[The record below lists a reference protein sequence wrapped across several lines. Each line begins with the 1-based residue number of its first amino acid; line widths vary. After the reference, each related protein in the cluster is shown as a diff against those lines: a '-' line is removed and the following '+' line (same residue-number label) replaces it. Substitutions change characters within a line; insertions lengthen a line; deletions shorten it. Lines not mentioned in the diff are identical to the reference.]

1 MRCRRTGP
9 AGLFLV
15 ALLALATP
23 AEARQEAS
31 LTGRVI
37 DAETQQPISGA
48 QVQLL
53 RGGGANSGGVL
64 TDQAGRFTFRTASGT
79 YSVVVVN
86 VGYETARID
95 GVDVTAG
102 QTSTLEIALTSRA
115 LALNPLVVSISR
127 GREEKA
133 LDAPASVAVVTQA
146 RIRERA
152 AVTPVEYVKALP
164 GVDVVQTGLT
174 QSNTVTRGFNNVFSG
189 SLLTMTDNRYAFV
202 PSLRFNA
209 YNMIP
214 TTPLDVERI
223 EVLLGPAAALYGPN
237 SASGVMHIITSSP
250 IDDTGTTISLSGGQR
265 DVLHGAF
272 RTAFANAN
280 ETVGFKIS
288 GQYFQ
293 GDDWEY
299 MDPVEVSAR
308 EDAIAEGAD
317 PSTLLVGARSFD
329 AERWGGEARL
339 DFRPF
344 DDDGEIILA
353 AGHNQLVSSVEL
365 TGIGAGQANDWGYSY
380 GQARL
385 RKGRLF
391 AQTFMN
397 KSDAGDSYLL
407 RTGQPIVDKSD
418 MIAGQVQYGFLVG
431 DRLDVITGIDAQR
444 TTPKTEGTI
453 TGRNEDDDRIDEIG
467 GYVHATL
474 ELSDKLDLV
483 GALRVDDHNRLEEL
497 NYSPRAALVF
507 KPADAQTFRLT
518 YNRAF
523 STPSTNNLF
532 LDLRAGRI
540 PLPIPNPAGGF
551 FGFDVRTNGVPTT
564 GFTFNETC
572 QGGVQGLCMY
582 SPFAPTAGRLPAN
595 GAVLWNSLVAPT
607 LAFNP
612 QLAPTLAQIGLS
624 PAQFLQIISNPGA
637 GDLNSW
643 LLRFNQEDRDNPFRP
658 DTGPVAV
665 DRIRPTITNTY
676 EAGYK
681 GVVADKLSLSLDV
694 YRSEIKDFVGPLR
707 VETPN
712 VFLTN
717 QSVSAFLRTR
727 LTGAGLPAAVAQ
739 GLAAQLAGSA
749 AAIPLGTVAPD
760 QRDNSDLILTYRNFG
775 DVELWG
781 ADMGF
786 QFLATNRFSVN
797 GSLSWVSEECF
808 DFNEDG
814 SCTSA
819 TDISLNAPKIKG
831 SFGARYVDQ
840 ISGLSLDG
848 RVRYSDAF
856 IMNSG
861 VYLGE
866 VDSYAVVDA
875 NIGYKLPVA
884 AEAMVSLTV
893 SNIFNDVHREFVG
906 APELGRLALLKLQ
919 YTF

>member
-1 MRCRRTGP
+1 MRCRPTRP
-9 AGLFLV
+9 AGLFLAV
-15 ALLALATP
+15 LLAFAAP
-23 AEARQEAS
+23 AAAQQEGT

-37 DAETQQPISGA
+37 DAETSQPITGA

-53 RGGGANSGGVL
+53 RGGSANSGGVL
-64 TDQAGRFTFRTASGT
+64 TDQGGQFRFRVAGGT

-95 GVDVTAG
+95 GVDVPAGGTA
-102 QTSTLEIALTSRA
+102 TLEVSLTSRA

-152 AVTPVEYVKALP
+152 AITPVEYVKALP

-189 SLLTMTDNRYAFV
+189 AMLTMTDNRYAFL

-280 ETVGFKIS
+280 ETIGFKLS

-293 GDDWEY
+293 GDDW
-299 MDPVEVSAR
+299 MHFDSVEVRGAR
-308 EDAIAEGAD
+308 DPDAN
-317 PSTLLVGARSFD
+317 PLVGARNFD

-344 DDDGEIILA
+344 QDDGEIILS
-353 AGHNQLVSSVEL
+353 AGHNQLVSSIEL
-365 TGIGAGQANDWGYSY
+365 TGIGGGQANDWGYTY
-380 GQARL
+380 GQARF

-397 KSDAGDSYLL
+397 KSDAGESFLL
-407 RTGQPIVDKSD
+407 RTGQPIIDKSD
-418 MIAGQVQYGFLVG
+418 MIAGQVQYGFMVG

-453 TGRNEDDDRIDEIG
+453 TGRNEDDDRIGEIG

-474 ELSDKLDLV
+474 GLSDKVDLV

-507 KPADAQTFRLT
+507 KPADSQTFRLT

-540 PLPIPNPAGGF
+540 PLPIPNPAGGN

-564 GFTFNETC
+564 GFTFNDTC

-582 SPFAPTAGRLPAN
+582 SPFDPTGSQLPAN

-612 QLAPTLAQIGLS
+612 QLAPTLAQLGLS

-637 GDLNSW
+637 GDLDSW
-643 LLRFNQEDRDNPFRP
+643 LLRFNQEDQDNPFHP
-658 DTGPVAV
+658 DAGPEGV

-676 EAGYK
+676 EVGYK
-681 GVVADKLSLSLDV
+681 GVVADKLSLSVDV
-694 YRSEIKDFVGPLR
+694 YRSEIQDFVGPLR
-707 VETPN
+707 VETPS
-712 VFLTN
+712 VFLTG
-717 QSVSAFLRTR
+717 QSVATFIGGR
-727 LTGAGLPAAVAQ
+727 LVQAGLPAAVAQ

-749 AAIPLGTVAPD
+749 AALPLGTVAPD
-760 QRDNSDLILTYRNFG
+760 QRNTSDLILTYRNFG

-814 SCTSA
+814 GCTSSS
-819 TDISLNAPKIKG
+819 DISLNAPKIKG

-848 RVRYSDAF
+848 RVRYSDDF

-861 VYLGE
+861 VYLGP

-893 SNIFNDVHREFVG
+893 SNIFDNVHREFVG
-906 APELGRLALLKLQ
+906 APELGRLALVKLQ